1 MSNNNIDVIS
11 TLINKI
17 KNITPLTAEAEREI
31 YSIAKIKSLTKSELI
46 LKQGHKVKKTFFV
59 IDGCLRSFH
68 VQKDG
73 KEHTLQFAIKDWW
86 ISDYIAYYG
95 KGEAILTVECLTDCI
110 VLQSDKLSI
119 EKVFE
124 KFPEIETF
132 HRKNLENS
140 FVRLNKRIVNQL
152 QLNARDRYINFTADF
167 PKMESVA
174 KNYHIA
180 SYRGSTQQSLSRSR
194 TQK

>member
-1 MSNNNIDVIS
+1 MQDFFEYLNKSIDINDEAKSFISSVIKIREFKKGDI
-11 TLINKI
+11 LI
-17 KNITPLTAEAEREI
+17 T
-31 YSIAKIKSLTKSELI
+31 
-46 LKQGHKVKKTFFV
+46 QGQSKVLDTYFV
-59 IDGCLRSFH
+59 LSGCLRSYMIDD
-68 VQKDG
+68 DG

-95 KGEAILTVECLTDCI
+95 KGESSLSVDCLTDCI
-110 VLQSDKLSI
+110 VVQSDRLNI

-124 KFPEIETF
+124 KFPQIETF

-152 QLNARDRYINFTADF
+152 QLNARDRYFNFIADF

-180 SYRGSTQQSLSRSR
+180 SYLGITQQSLSRIRS
-194 TQK
+194 QK

>member
-1 MSNNNIDVIS
+1 MQDFFEYLNKSIDINDEAKSFISSVIKIREFKKGNI
-11 TLINKI
+11 LI
-17 KNITPLTAEAEREI
+17 T
-31 YSIAKIKSLTKSELI
+31 
-46 LKQGHKVKKTFFV
+46 QGQSKV
-59 IDGCLRSFH
+59 IDTYFVLSGCLRSFMIDE
-68 VQKDG
+68 DG
-73 KEHTLQFAIKDWW
+73 KEHTVQFAIKDWW

-124 KFPEIETF
+124 NFPDIETF

-152 QLNARDRYINFTADF
+152 QLNARDRYINFIADF

-180 SYRGSTQQSLSRSR
+180 SYLGITQQSLSRIRS
-194 TQK
+194 QK